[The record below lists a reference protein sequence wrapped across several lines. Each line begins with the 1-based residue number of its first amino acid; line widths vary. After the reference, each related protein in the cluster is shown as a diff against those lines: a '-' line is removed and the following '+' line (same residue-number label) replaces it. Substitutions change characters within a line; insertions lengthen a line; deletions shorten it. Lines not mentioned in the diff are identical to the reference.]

1 MGTPAVKWAIHHIDL
16 WPPAHQ
22 LASQSHP
29 LAITTLTLPTMLTI
43 LNCMMSLTEG
53 MYMHTWILTIC
64 GIWCH
69 CLRSRLSLSSSPF
82 HSSSRA
88 QLTSISHGNL
98 YVPPHSD
105 YTEEVSHT
113 TLVAYQGS
121 IFLLFLPSPLL
132 VQGYQSLPRGGFAG
146 TMDSVFTY
154 GFSPSNTIS
163 PPPAPKSCATDV

>member
-1 MGTPAVKWAIHHIDL
+1 MPAVKWAIHHIDL
-16 WPPAHQ
+16 WPLAHQ
-22 LASQSHP
+22 LVCQSHP

-88 QLTSISHGNL
+88 QLTSMSHGNL

-113 TLVAYQGS
+113 TMVDITGIS
-121 IFLLFLPSPLL
+121 GFNIF
-132 VQGYQSLPRGGFAG
+132 
-146 TMDSVFTY
+146 
-154 GFSPSNTIS
+154 TIS
-163 PPPAPKSCATDV
+163 PFPSSRPGIPISPTWRVCRNNG